1 MSVIQKIRDKYARI
15 AVIAIAISLLG
26 FILMD
31 AFAGRTGMFGAAPS
45 KTIGKV
51 NGVAIDRLAFEN
63 KIKMREAQYGQSLT
77 DETRTQIMQSV
88 WDEEVNGVILKE
100 EFDKLGFT
108 VTEKELNDVLYG
120 ANPPQFLAQN
130 FTDAN
135 GKFDANTAKMR
146 VNEILKTG
154 SVQQKTGLAA
164 EIENIKNQRL
174 LGKYMSLL
182 TNSIYMGKW
191 FFEKLNVDNSLI
203 GKFSYVNIPYSSI
216 ADSTIKISDDEIKD
230 YMEDHKSMFEQ
241 KTETRSINYVAFNAS
256 ASAKDSAATKAELE
270 KSLES
275 FKTAPDPALF
285 VAQQNS
291 LMPYYDGYTSQTAMQ
306 FAAKDS
312 VIKLAKGQVYGPYLD
327 NNSYV
332 IARMIDIKMLPDSV
346 KCRHILIG
354 TADPRTGQP
363 LYPDSLAKVKID
375 SIEQAIKNGASFDTL
390 NVRYSTDET
399 AKAQKGEM
407 TFSSTDIQGQ
417 NFAKPFAQF
426 ILFDGKPG
434 DKKVVKTDF
443 GWHYIEIMEFKNVVP
458 HYKVAYLA
466 RQIVPSQETD
476 QEALNQANLFAGDS
490 RDIKSFNENF
500 DKNLKNKGLNKA
512 VATDIGPMENT
523 IMGLPPA
530 RSFIKKIYEADEGDV
545 VGPERVGENYVVAV
559 ITEVT
564 EAGMKSVNSVRSQIE
579 PKLRDRKKAAM
590 IIKNI
595 GKVTSLEEVA
605 DKNKA
610 ILDVVDSVRFGGNS
624 KLGFEPRVMGAVFN
638 PANKGKVVADPIA
651 GNAGV
656 YVIRVESTSTTPV
669 ETADIES
676 QRTNY
681 EMQMKQSLMN
691 QFQRGINP
699 IVETLK
705 RGAKI
710 VDNRAEFY

>member
-1 MSVIQKIRDKYARI
+1 M
-15 AVIAIAISLLG
+15 
-26 FILMD
+26 
-31 AFAGRTGMFGAAPS
+31 
-45 KTIGKV
+45 
-51 NGVAIDRLAFEN
+51 
-63 KIKMREAQYGQSLT
+63 
-77 DETRTQIMQSV
+77 
-88 WDEEVNGVILKE
+88 
-100 EFDKLGFT
+100 
-108 VTEKELNDVLYG
+108 NDVLYG

-164 EIENIKNQRL
+164 ELENIKNQRM

-230 YMEDHKSMFEQ
+230 YMENHKSLFEQ
-241 KTETRSINYVAFNAS
+241 KTETRSINYIAFNAS
-256 ASAKDSAATKAELE
+256 ARAKDSAATKAEVE
-270 KSLES
+270 KSTEN
-275 FKTAPDPALF
+275 FRTAPDPALF

-332 IARMIDIKMLPDSV
+332 EARMLDIKMLPDSV

-375 SIEQAIKNGASFDTL
+375 SIEQAIRNGASFDTL

-500 DKNLKNKGLNKA
+500 DKKLKNKGFNKA

-530 RSFIKKIYEADEGDV
+530 RAFVKKIYEADKGDV

-559 ITEVT
+559 ITDVT
-564 EAGMKSVNSVRSQIE
+564 EPGMKSVNSVRSQIE
-579 PKLRDRKKAAM
+579 PKLRDRKKAAT

-595 GKVTSLEEVA
+595 GKVTSLEDVA

-610 ILDVVDSVRFGGNS
+610 ILDVVDSVRFGGSS
-624 KLGFEPRVMGAVFN
+624 KIGFEPRVMGAVFN

-656 YVIRVESTSTTPV
+656 YVIRVESISTTPV
-669 ETADIES
+669 ESADIEA

-681 EMQMKQSLMN
+681 ELQMKQSLMN

-710 VDNRAEFY
+710 VDNRPEFY

>member
-1 MSVIQKIRDKYARI
+1 
-15 AVIAIAISLLG
+15 
-26 FILMD
+26 
-31 AFAGRTGMFGAAPS
+31 
-45 KTIGKV
+45 
-51 NGVAIDRLAFEN
+51 AFEN
-63 KIKMREAQYGQSLT
+63 KIKMRESQYRELN
-77 DETRTQIMQSV
+77 DETRTQIMQTV
-88 WDEEVNGVILKE
+88 WDEEVNGIILSE
-100 EFDKLGFT
+100 EFEKLGLT
-108 VTEKELNDVLYG
+108 VTDKELNDVLYG

-164 EIENIKNQRL
+164 EIENIKKQRL
-174 LGKYMSLL
+174 LGKYMALL
-182 TNSIYMGKW
+182 TSSIYMGKW

-216 ADSTIKISDDEIKD
+216 PDSAVKVTDDEIKD

-241 KTETRSINYVAFNAS
+241 PTETRSINYVAFNAS
-256 ASAKDSAATKAELE
+256 ASAKDSAATKADVENS
-270 KSLES
+270 KNN
-275 FKTAPDPALF
+275 FATTTDPALF

-291 LMPYYDGYTSQTAMQ
+291 LMPFFDGYTSQTAMQ
-306 FAAKDS
+306 FPAKDS
-312 VIKLAKGQVYGPYLD
+312 VIKLAKGEVYGPYLD

-332 IARMIDIKMLPDSV
+332 LARMMDIKMLPDSV

-354 TADPRTGQP
+354 TADPQTGQP
-363 LYPDSLAKVKID
+363 LFPDSIAKVKID

-390 NVRYSTDET
+390 NMKYSTDER
-399 AKAQKGEM
+399 AKMDKGVM

-417 NFAKPFAQF
+417 NFAKPFGQF

-443 GWHYIEIMEFKNVVP
+443 GWHYIEIIEHKNVVP
-458 HYKVAYLA
+458 HNKVAYLA
-466 RQIVPSQETD
+466 KQIIPSQETD

-500 DKNLKNKGLNKA
+500 EKNLKGKGLNKS
-512 VATDIGPMENT
+512 VATDMGPMDNT

-530 RSFIKKIYEADEGDV
+530 RAFIRLVFEGDEGDV

-564 EAGMKSVNSVRSQIE
+564 EPGLKSVNSVRSQVE

-595 GKVTSLEEVA
+595 GKVTSLEDVA
-605 DKNKA
+605 AKNKA
-610 ILDVVDSVRFGGNS
+610 VVDVVDSVRFGGNS
-624 KLGFEPRVMGAVFN
+624 KLGFEPRVSGAVFN
-638 PANKGKVVADPIA
+638 PANKGKVIPEAIA

-669 ETADIES
+669 ETADIEA
-676 QRTNY
+676 QRSNY

-710 VDNRAEFY
+710 KDNRAEFY